1 MTTPGKTRIYDLA
14 RNSLPES
21 LSEKDRKN
29 LQSSL
34 TKQIIEICKD
44 LGQTNKTPSS
54 SIDNSLV
61 AKIMPLLKTDANLP
75 NPHNSTQ
82 AARSE
87 KQKPASSLANNSKA
101 VSKAPRV
108 LRRIEKSEDDQDEEF
123 ESEDLHSNNMK
134 DSEEI
139 PEDMEEVKPIISSS
153 QDDSKELAT
162 ELKEKLPEN
171 LLPEKTP
178 DNKPDEL
185 GLEITDRI
193 ISTNNIPANI
203 QEETE
208 KIVKENTKEN
218 IELVT
223 AVETKTEETLK
234 DKARDLEITKLP
246 IPATVPTNNIALEV
260 QPDKIEEPK
269 ATFKFDRN
277 APISPIRASSQN
289 FDRRNNNVAGMPP
302 RNIKRNNQANL
313 EQNRF
318 RSSNS
323 NEQEQRSGQVVSN
336 NSQTANQQNN
346 NRPSYQQQRPIS
358 VNNNTRP
365 NEVSTTTTPGNSQ
378 QPYRVAKPI
387 NSSLTAVRRK
397 PIGNAPLANNQRR
410 GPGGGRGGAN
420 NNDANKGN
428 NLAGGRFGFGGNNAK
443 PGKEQVVENRPTEL
457 KITRPVTVKELA
469 VLMEINE
476 TEIIRNLF
484 LKGIMRTVNQTL
496 EMDLMIEVAEA
507 LGCKV
512 TAEQARSDQDEGLAS
527 RLKILVDNQNTFS
540 SSATTLRP
548 PVVTIMGHVDHG
560 KTTLLDSIR
569 KSKHSITASESGG
582 ITQHIGAYQIDVT
595 DYDDKIRK
603 VTFLDTP
610 GHEAFTALRAR
621 GAQVTDIAI
630 LVVAADDGVMPQT
643 IEAIAHAKAAG
654 VPIIVAV
661 NKIDK
666 PDANPDRVLTQLI
679 EHELVV
685 EDYGGSVVCA
695 KISAKQNLNLDDLLT
710 KITLVADAELQ
721 EKLLSHN
728 ESPAL
733 GAVIEAALS
742 PSRGPVATLLVQNG
756 TLKKGDSIAVGASSG
771 RVRAIFNDLGK
782 EIMEAPPSTPVQILG
797 LDNLPQAGD
806 IFRVFKNAQ
815 EAKSSAHEVKD
826 SLANKRRV
834 NKGLEYFSSQVREG
848 KAKELAVVIKA
859 DMQGSAEAV
868 ASELSK
874 LSSNEVVIRIIHC
887 AAGAVTENDVN
898 LASATNAIIVN
909 FNSVV
914 DSSSSKAAQE
924 NAVPIYNYNII
935 YQITDAVQKAINGLL
950 EPERV
955 DIKHGQAEIRQIF
968 TAGKNKI
975 AGCSVQS
982 GKLVR
987 GSMAKVFRNK
997 KELANIK
1004 LDNLKRFKDDA
1015 KEVLEGFECGLS
1027 FDGFND
1033 LEIGDIIESW
1043 GFEMQERK
1051 D

>member
-1 MTTPGKTRIYDLA
+1 MTTVGKTRIYDLA
-14 RNSLPES
+14 RNLSADT

-29 LQSSL
+29 LQTSL
-34 TKQIIEICKD
+34 TKQIIELCKEF
-44 LGQTNKTPSS
+44 GEINKTASS
-54 SIDNSLV
+54 SIDNSLI
-61 AKIMPLLKTDANLP
+61 AKIKPLLKIEDNLP
-75 NPHNSTQ
+75 KSKNTDSLKSNLGQNAKS
-82 AARSE
+82 
-87 KQKPASSLANNSKA
+87 QKPKPPTSLIDQSKL
-101 VSKAPRV
+101 SKSPRV
-108 LRRIEKSEDDQDEEF
+108 LRRIEKTEDDEIEAEELEPEEF
-123 ESEDLHSNNMK
+123 LHANNMNDHPEVGNDLEPVINNIAELPYIADEDLA
-134 DSEEI
+134 I
-139 PEDMEEVKPIISSS
+139 
-153 QDDSKELAT
+153 
-162 ELKEKLPEN
+162 
-171 LLPEKTP
+171 
-178 DNKPDEL
+178 KPDEKS
-185 GLEITDRI
+185 LEEKDKEKELDSKIADRI
-193 ISTNNIPANI
+193 INTNNIQSNI
-203 QEETE
+203 EEPIN
-208 KIVKENTKEN
+208 KIVEENIKEN
-218 IELVT
+218 IELAS
-223 AVETKTEETLK
+223 AVETKIEKDIKNIEENSKNLDNLK
-234 DKARDLEITKLP
+234 SNESNTFSAKPEPENETNSIIT
-246 IPATVPTNNIALEV
+246 
-260 QPDKIEEPK
+260 EEPK

-277 APISPIRASSQN
+277 APISPVKITSQN
-289 FDRRNNNVAGMPP
+289 SNRRNNNNNNNNSTAP
-302 RNIKRNNQANL
+302 RNIKRNNQANP

-318 RSSNS
+318 RSSNTEPDQRTS
-323 NEQEQRSGQVVSN
+323 NSSQNGQL
-336 NSQTANQQNN
+336 NN
-346 NRPSYQQQRPIS
+346 NINKPYQQRPT
-358 VNNNTRP
+358 NNNTAA
-365 NEVSTTTTPGNSQ
+365 TTTNTAGTS

-397 PIGNAPLANNQRR
+397 PAGNAPLANNQRR
-410 GPGGGRGGAN
+410 GPGN
-420 NNDANKGN
+420 NRNASNDSSKGN
-428 NLAGGRFGFGGNNAK
+428 NSANSRFGFGGNNSK
-443 PGKEQVVENRPTEL
+443 PTKEQLSENRPTEL

-507 LGCKV
+507 LGCKI

-527 RLKILVDNQNTFS
+527 RLKVLVDNQNIVS
-540 SSATTLRP
+540 SSPTTLRP

-569 KSKHSITASESGG
+569 KSKYSITASESGG
-582 ITQHIGAYQIDVT
+582 ITQHIGAYQIDVI
-595 DYDDKIRK
+595 DYDNKARK

-721 EKLLSHN
+721 EKLLAHN

-782 EIMEAPPSTPVQILG
+782 EILVAPPSTPVQILG

-815 EAKSSAHEVKD
+815 EAKSSANEVKD

-848 KAKELAVVIKA
+848 KAKELAIVIKA

-898 LASATNAIIVN
+898 LASATNSIIVN

-914 DSSSSKAAQE
+914 DSSSTKAAQE

-950 EPERV
+950 EPERI

-968 TAGKNKI
+968 MAGKNKI

-987 GSMAKVFRNK
+987 GSMAKILRNK

-1043 GFEMQERK
+1043 GFEMKERK

>member
-1 MTTPGKTRIYDLA
+1 MSTVGKTRIYDLA
-14 RNSLPES
+14 RNLSPDI

-29 LQSSL
+29 LQTSL
-34 TKQIIEICKD
+34 TKQIIELCKD
-44 LGQTNKTPSS
+44 FGENNKTASS
-54 SIDNSLV
+54 SIDNSLID
-61 AKIMPLLKTDANLP
+61 KITPLLKIEDNLP
-75 NPHNSTQ
+75 KSKNIDSPKSNLGQTSKTQ
-82 AARSE
+82 KS
-87 KQKPASSLANNSKA
+87 KPTTSLIDQSKL
-101 VSKAPRV
+101 SKTPRV
-108 LRRIEKSEDDQDEEF
+108 LRRIEKTEDDEIESEELQPEEF
-123 ESEDLHSNNMK
+123 LHANNMK
-134 DSEEI
+134 DHPEIGDDLQPVVNNIAELPYIADQDLPIKPNEESL
-139 PEDMEEVKPIISSS
+139 EEKDE
-153 QDDSKELAT
+153 QKELHSKIA
-162 ELKEKLPEN
+162 
-171 LLPEKTP
+171 
-178 DNKPDEL
+178 
-185 GLEITDRI
+185 DRI
-193 ISTNNIPANI
+193 INTDNI
-203 QEETE
+203 QQNIEEKT
-208 KIVKENTKEN
+208 KQIVEENIKEN
-218 IELVT
+218 IELAS
-223 AVETKTEETLK
+223 AVETKTEENLK
-234 DKARDLEITKLP
+234 EKSTSLDSIKPIESNTFDIKPEIENE
-246 IPATVPTNNIALEV
+246 NNSI
-260 QPDKIEEPK
+260 ITEEPK

-277 APISPIRASSQN
+277 APISPVRVSSQN
-289 FDRRNNNVAGMPP
+289 SNRRINNNSASVAP
-302 RNIKRNNQANL
+302 RNIKRNNQANP

-318 RSSNS
+318 RSSNT
-323 NEQEQRSGQVVSN
+323 EQDQRSGQVAS
-336 NSQTANQQNN
+336 QNN
-346 NRPSYQQQRPIS
+346 QLNNNINRPYQQRPNNP
-358 VNNNTRP
+358 NNNAPAANT
-365 NEVSTTTTPGNSQ
+365 NTTGTS

-387 NSSLTAVRRK
+387 NSSLTPVRRK
-397 PIGNAPLANNQRR
+397 PTGNAPLANNQRR
-410 GPGGGRGGAN
+410 GPGN
-420 NNDANKGN
+420 NRNASNDPSKGN
-428 NLAGGRFGFGGNNAK
+428 NSANSRFGFAGNNAK
-443 PGKEQVVENRPTEL
+443 PNKEQVAENRPTEL

-469 VLMEINE
+469 VLMEVNE

-507 LGCKV
+507 LGCKI
-512 TAEQARSDQDEGLAS
+512 TAEQAHSDQDEGLAS
-527 RLKILVDNQNTFS
+527 RLKILVDNQNIVS
-540 SSATTLRP
+540 SSPTTLRP

-582 ITQHIGAYQIDVT
+582 ITQHIGAYQIDVI
-595 DYDDKIRK
+595 DYDNKARK

-666 PDANPDRVLTQLI
+666 PDSNPDRVLTQLI

-721 EKLLSHN
+721 EKLLAHN

-782 EIMEAPPSTPVQILG
+782 EILVAPPSTPVQILG

-815 EAKSSAHEVKD
+815 EAKSSANEVKD

-874 LSSNEVVIRIIHC
+874 LSSNEVVVRIIHC

-898 LASATNAIIVN
+898 VASATNAIIVN

-950 EPERV
+950 EPERI

-968 TAGKNKI
+968 MAGKNKI